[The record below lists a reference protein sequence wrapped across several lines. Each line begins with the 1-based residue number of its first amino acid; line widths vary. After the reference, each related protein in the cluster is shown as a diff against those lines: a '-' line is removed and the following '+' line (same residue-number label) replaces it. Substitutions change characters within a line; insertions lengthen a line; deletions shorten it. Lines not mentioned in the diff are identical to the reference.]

1 VARAPQ
7 SWNPE
12 VSGGFLSLPMPYR
25 KAYIVL
31 VSKHVYVYLDLLNFF
46 LYVRLVFL
54 NVYLCTTCMP
64 GIQGGQKEVVRSP

>member
-1 VARAPQ
+1 
-7 SWNPE
+7 
-12 VSGGFLSLPMPYR
+12 MPYR